1 MRKTLLIVA
10 VIVIALVVIKK
21 VFIPSRETA
30 PAQSGGKT
38 PPVGVN
44 VMVAQPVLFEET
56 VASNGTLM
64 ANEEVELR
72 AELSGR
78 VQEINFKEG
87 AAVSAGQLLVKIND
101 AELRAQLNKVNL
113 SLKLAEQ
120 KLERNRKLL
129 QLQGISQE
137 EFDVMQNEVESLK
150 AEKALVF
157 AQLEKSEI
165 RAPFSG
171 VAGLR
176 QISAGAYVTNQQLIA
191 TLKQVQPIKID
202 FSIPEN
208 YIGRVHAG
216 DTISFTVGSSAKK
229 YNGRVYAIEPGIDA
243 GTRSIH
249 LRALSTNSD
258 AALLPGAFAHITL
271 KLNTTDALLIPTQAI
286 VPVLKGKQV
295 FVVRNG
301 KADTVSVVTGIR
313 NDSAV
318 QVISGLVAGD
328 SVITT
333 GLLQLRPGNDVK
345 IRPGKQ

>member
-1 MRKTLLIVA
+1 MRKTLLIVT

-21 VFIPSRETA
+21 VFIPSREAA
-30 PAQSGGKT
+30 PVPSGGKT
-38 PPVGVN
+38 PPVGVD
-44 VMVAQPVLFEET
+44 VIVAQPVLFEET

-157 AQLEKSEI
+157 AQLEKTEI

-176 QISAGAYVTNQQLIA
+176 QVSAGAYVTNQQLIA

-229 YNGRVYAIEPGIDA
+229 YNGRVYAIEPGVDA

-258 AALLPGAFAHITL
+258 AALVPGAFAHITL

-318 QVISGLVAGD
+318 QVISGLSAGD

>member
-1 MRKTLLIVA
+1 MA

-137 EFDVMQNEVESLK
+137 EYDVMQKEVESLK
-150 AEKALVF
+150 AEKALVV
-157 AQLEKSEI
+157 AKLEK
-165 RAPFSG
+165 
-171 VAGLR
+171 
-176 QISAGAYVTNQQLIA
+176 
-191 TLKQVQPIKID
+191 
-202 FSIPEN
+202 
-208 YIGRVHAG
+208 
-216 DTISFTVGSSAKK
+216 
-229 YNGRVYAIEPGIDA
+229 
-243 GTRSIH
+243 
-249 LRALSTNSD
+249 
-258 AALLPGAFAHITL
+258 
-271 KLNTTDALLIPTQAI
+271 
-286 VPVLKGKQV
+286 
-295 FVVRNG
+295 
-301 KADTVSVVTGIR
+301 
-313 NDSAV
+313 
-318 QVISGLVAGD
+318 
-328 SVITT
+328 
-333 GLLQLRPGNDVK
+333 
-345 IRPGKQ
+345 

>member
-10 VIVIALVVIKK
+10 VIVTMLIVIKK
-21 VFIPSRETA
+21 VFIPSRDVA
-30 PAQSGGKT
+30 PVQSGGKT

-44 VMVAQPVLFEET
+44 VMVVQPVLFEET
-56 VASNGTLM
+56 IASNGTLM

-78 VQEINFKEG
+78 IQEINFKEG

-120 KLERNRKLL
+120 KLERNKKLL
-129 QLQGISQE
+129 QIQGISQE
-137 EFDVMQNEVESLK
+137 EFDVMQNEVESMK
-150 AEKALVF
+150 AERSLVY
-157 AQLEKSEI
+157 AQLEKTEI

-171 VAGLR
+171 TAGLR
-176 QISAGAYVTNQQLIA
+176 QVSVGAFVSNQQLIA
-191 TLKQVQPIKID
+191 SLKQVQPIKVD

-208 YIGRVHAG
+208 YIGRVHSG
-216 DTISFTVGSSAKK
+216 DTISFTVGSSNKK
-229 YNGRVYAIEPGIDA
+229 YNGRVYAIEPGVDA

-258 AALLPGAFAHITL
+258 AALLPGAFAHITV
-271 KLNTTDALLIPTQAI
+271 KLNSTEALLIPTQSI

-301 KADTVSVVTGIR
+301 KADTVSVVTGVR
-313 NDSAV
+313 NDSAI
-318 QVISGLVAGD
+318 QVMSGLVAGD

-345 IRPGKQ
+345 IRPGK